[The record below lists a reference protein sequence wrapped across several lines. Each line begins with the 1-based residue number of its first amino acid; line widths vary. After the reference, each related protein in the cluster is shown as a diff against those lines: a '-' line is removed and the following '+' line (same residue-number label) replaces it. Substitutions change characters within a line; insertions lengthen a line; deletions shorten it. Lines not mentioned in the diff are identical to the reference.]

1 MPDSSA
7 AAFDTDALAKIIYG
21 LRTEK
26 KAAPTA
32 SFPLPPDLSTA
43 AAAAAALAKLEGATG
58 AAWKVATTP
67 DKQPTAALMHP
78 YEEDGTEVTMPYG
91 PGMRFE
97 VEIPVLLSRDLPPRA
112 EPYSRQEIIDA
123 VEDAYLGAELLF
135 TAIEES
141 GSISYPLYFAD
152 RIGNGGFARGP
163 VVPKSL
169 IDEVGGRS
177 LKVTQGD
184 TVVYDGAANHA
195 TGDVL
200 AWLTGYA
207 NDPTRSPDVLVKGK
221 LITTGAL
228 SGAMPLPG
236 PGKVD
241 VLLDGKYAMS
251 VTLKP

>member
-7 AAFDTDALAKIIYG
+7 AAFDTDALAKIIHD

-32 SFPLPPDLSTA
+32 SFPLPPDLATATVA
-43 AAAAAALAKLEGATG
+43 AAKLAKLEGATG
-58 AAWKVATTP
+58 GAWKVATTP

-78 YEEDGTEVTMPYG
+78 YEEDGIDVTMPHG

-97 VEIPVLLSRDLPPRA
+97 VEIPVLLARDLPPRA
-112 EPYSRQEIIDA
+112 TPYTREEIVDA
-123 VEDAYLGAELLF
+123 VENAYLGAELLF

-163 VVPKSL
+163 VVPKSM
-169 IDEVGGRS
+169 IDGGGWP

-184 TVVYDGAANHA
+184 TVVYDGPAKHA
-195 TGDVL
+195 TGDIL
-200 AWLTGYA
+200 AWLMDYA
-207 NDPTRSPDVLVKGK
+207 NDPTRAPDVLVKGK

-228 SGAMPLPG
+228 SGAMNLPG